1 MTHTPLPDRPVS
13 RRGVLAGF
21 GVLGVLGALGVAG
34 CSTTTPG
41 GGSAKGAA
49 TETDSIKF
57 YGNALG
63 EDAQKAAWQ
72 AVVNGWEKQSGKTV
86 KPVVFPYDQ
95 ASTQLALAAKSGDF
109 DGVGQGPWQV
119 LVPTGIL
126 ADVSDLARTM
136 NLPGKIVDSFLING
150 KLYFIPVNASGIGM
164 VCDGR
169 VADEVGL
176 KDAMS
181 VEDFAAALE
190 KIKAQDPKVIPY
202 AAVTENPDLKDAV
215 HWMWGW
221 GSEVV
226 TDNLQCTIGDAASVA
241 AMTWYKGLQDAGL
254 VKGGVDR
261 SDARILFA
269 QGQAAIYDDAPLADS
284 FVKTNGGSAA
294 LQAAIRPLQRPVF
307 QANPSYNRF
316 WGSGLFCSAG
326 EGEATSKDFID
337 YVATNVSAATELY
350 KESSLAPADATVAA
364 RVPGLDKDPFQS
376 AFRTAVADHARAS
389 AWDKL
394 ASSAEIDT
402 AIGQGVAGILAG
414 QTGVQNGLNALRKNV
429 QSILSQNN

>member
-1 MTHTPLPDRPVS
+1 MTGTTPLTGRAVS
-13 RRGVLAGF
+13 RRGLLAGF
-21 GVLGVLGALGVAG
+21 GVLGTLGALSLAG
-34 CSTTTPG
+34 CATSAP

-49 TETDSIKF
+49 TDTESINF

-72 AVVNGWEKQSGKTV
+72 AVIDGWQRQTGKKI

-95 ASTQLALAAKSGDF
+95 ASTQLALAAKTGDF

-126 ADVSDLARTM
+126 ADVSDLAATM
-136 NLPGKIVDSFLING
+136 DLPGTSVDSFRING
-150 KLYFIPVNASGIGM
+150 KLYFIPINASGIGL

-169 VADEVGL
+169 IADEVGL
-176 KDAMS
+176 SDSMT
-181 VEDFAAALE
+181 VEDFATALE
-190 KIKAQDPKVIPY
+190 KIKKQDPKVIPY

-221 GSEVV
+221 GSPVV
-226 TDNLQCTIGDAASVA
+226 TDSLRCTIGDAPSVA
-241 AMTWYKGLQDAGL
+241 AITWYKGLQDAGL
-254 VKGGVDR
+254 TKAGVNR

-269 QGQAAIYDDAPLADS
+269 QGQTAMYDDAPLADS
-284 FVKTNGGSAA
+284 FVRTNGGSAA
-294 LQAAIRPLQRPVF
+294 LQAAIRPLRRPAYRTV
-307 QANPSYNRF
+307 PSANRF

-326 EGEATSKDFID
+326 EGEQTSKDFIN
-337 YVATNVSAATELY
+337 YVATNVSAATALY
-350 KESSLAPADATVAA
+350 QESSLAPADAKVAA
-364 RVPGLDKDPFQS
+364 QVPGLNKDAFQS
-376 AFRTAVADHARAS
+376 AFRTAVADHSRAS
-389 AWDKL
+389 AWDAL

-414 QTGVQNGLNALRKNV
+414 QSGVQSGLNALRKTV
-429 QSILSQNN
+429 QGILAQNS

>member
-1 MTHTPLPDRPVS
+1 MTLNPLSDHAVS

-21 GVLGVLGALGVAG
+21 GVLGVLGALGVTG
-34 CSTTTPG
+34 CSTTTS

-49 TETDSIKF
+49 TDTSSINF

-72 AVVNGWEKQSGKTV
+72 AVINGWQKQSGKRI

-95 ASTQLALAAKSGDF
+95 ASTQLALAARTGDF
-109 DGVGQGPWQV
+109 DGVGQGPWQE

-126 ADVSDLARTM
+126 ADVSDLASGM
-136 NLPGKIVDSFLING
+136 SLPGKIVDSFLIDG
-150 KLYFIPVNASGIGM
+150 KLYFIPINASGIGL

-176 KDAMS
+176 TDAMS
-181 VEDFAAALE
+181 VEDFATALE
-190 KIKAQDPKVIPY
+190 KIKKQDPKVIPY

-226 TDNLQCTIGDAASVA
+226 TDNLKCTIGDAASVA
-241 AMTWYKGLQDAGL
+241 AMTWYKGLQDAKL
-254 VKGGVDR
+254 TKAGVDR

-269 QGQAAIYDDAPLADS
+269 QGQTVMYDDAPLADS
-284 FVKTNGGSAA
+284 FVRTNGGSAA
-294 LQAAIRPLQRPVF
+294 LEAAIRPLQRPAY
-307 QANPSYNRF
+307 QRTPSCNRF

-326 EGEATSKDFID
+326 EGEDTSKNFIE
-337 YVATNVSAATELY
+337 YVASNVSAATALY
-350 KESSLAPADATVAA
+350 RESSLAPADAKVAA
-364 RVPGLDKDPFQS
+364 QVPGLNTDAFQT
-376 AFRTAVADHARAS
+376 AFRTAVADHSRAA

-402 AIGQGVAGILAG
+402 GIGEGVAVILAG
-414 QTGVQNGLNALRKNV
+414 QAGVQSGLNALRKKV
-429 QSILSQNN
+429 QDILDQNN